1 MKTDPEDTPPTF
13 IERLDLFLI
22 GIWGALL
29 SLPLIYLI
37 PVASVGYRL
46 EVQVPLPK
54 TAEDWSNLRLGIV
67 ILAIG
72 GCVLYSI
79 FSEIVF
85 LITGKKL
92 SSFQSDEK
100 KRLQVT
106 AIILII
112 VYIVLTSLAIW
123 LLNRKH

>member
-1 MKTDPEDTPPTF
+1 MKTDPENNPPSF

-22 GIWGALL
+22 GIWEALL

-37 PVASVGYRL
+37 LVASVGYRL

-92 SSFQSDEK
+92 SSFQSDKK
-100 KRLQVT
+100 KRLLVT

>member
-1 MKTDPEDTPPTF
+1 MKTDPENNPPSF

-22 GIWGALL
+22 GIWGVLL
-29 SLPLIYLI
+29 SLPLMYIF
-37 PVASVGYRL
+37 VAAVGHRL

-54 TAEDWSNLRLGIV
+54 TADDWSNIRLGIV

-72 GCVLYSI
+72 GYVLYSI
-79 FSEIVF
+79 FSEIVW

-92 SSFQSDEK
+92 SSFQSAGKND
-100 KRLQVT
+100 LYVA

-112 VYIVLTSLAIW
+112 VYIVLTSLAIHF
-123 LLNRKH
+123 NRKH